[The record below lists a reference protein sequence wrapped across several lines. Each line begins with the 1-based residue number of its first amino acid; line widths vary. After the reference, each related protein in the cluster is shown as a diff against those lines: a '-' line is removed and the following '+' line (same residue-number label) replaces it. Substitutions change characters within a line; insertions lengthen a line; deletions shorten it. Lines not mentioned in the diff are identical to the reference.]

1 MIALM
6 GHAHV
11 DPSDIHEFVADV
23 QAIAPG
29 TRAAAGCL
37 FYAVALEDATAGRAL
52 IAERWRDEASLQE
65 HLGSPRIAAFLGK
78 WAARV
83 ALDVLRFDAS
93 NGRPLLTERNDD
105 PLRTG

>member
-6 GHAHV
+6 GRAHV
-11 DPSDIHEFVADV
+11 DPADIHEFVADV

-29 TRAAAGCL
+29 TRAAEGCL
-37 FYAVALEDATAGRAL
+37 FYAVALEDAAAGRAL

-65 HLGSPRIAAFLGK
+65 HLASPRISTFLRK
-78 WAARV
+78 WAARA

-93 NGRPLLTERNDD
+93 NGRPL
-105 PLRTG
+105 